1 MCQRCLVSD
10 CDNDPLGRGPTAVR
24 NGGDGDSA
32 SERSSNAP
40 QSDSASDQSS
50 NAPQSNSASERSF
63 NDPQSLAKAIGCTYG
78 GSDIEE
84 EGVKEGGSCGD
95 EVRIF
100 TFASNEN
107 RDNWFAVA
115 QDPGRKYLVGDKWV
129 VSADTAATL
138 TAAQEKIGGEIN

>member
-1 MCQRCLVSD
+1 VRLSHVRLAWRPRLSALASATVAATRLCAALLAGS
-10 CDNDPLGRGPTAVR
+10 LLTAC
-24 NGGDGDSA
+24 GGDGDGDSA
-32 SERSSNAP
+32 R
-40 QSDSASDQSS
+40 
-50 NAPQSNSASERSF
+50 ERSF
-63 NDPQSLAKAIGCTYG
+63 DTPQSLAKAIGCTYG

-100 TFASNEN
+100 TFASNSN

-115 QDPGRKYLVGDKWV
+115 QDPGRKYLVGEKWV

-138 TAAQEKIGGEIN
+138 KAAQENVGGEIKQ